1 MPKNKFNQL
10 RQVSAVQNDPFGHK
24 NRFFLRY
31 ALKTHFFGFR
41 QTRLNGIISSSYP
54 EVTLDT
60 FGFPVGA
67 CLAARRAVFWPRL
80 PKNGPFWAENAIF
93 STLCP
98 YNPLFW
104 PQTDPAQW
112 DHILP
117 ISPGNFGCLWFSGR
131 CLFGRSAGCFLA
143 PIAQNGRFWGE
154 NAIFSMPFLSPLG
167 ALI

>member
-10 RQVSAVQNDPFGHK
+10 RQVSAAHNDPFWHE

-67 CLAARRAVFWPRL
+67 RLAARRAVFWPRL
-80 PKNGPFWAENAIF
+80 PKNGPFWAGNAIF
-93 STLCP
+93 SRLCP
-98 YNPLFW
+98 YNLLFLGSDR
-104 PQTDPAQW
+104 PRSMGSYLP
-112 DHILP
+112 HIP
-117 ISPGNFGCLWFSGR
+117 R
-131 CLFGRSAGCFLA
+131 
-143 PIAQNGRFWGE
+143 
-154 NAIFSMPFLSPLG
+154 
-167 ALI
+167 

>member
-10 RQVSAVQNDPFGHK
+10 PQVSAAQNDPFWHE

-67 CLAARRAVFWPRL
+67 RSAARWAVFW
-80 PKNGPFWAENAIF
+80 
-93 STLCP
+93 
-98 YNPLFW
+98 
-104 PQTDPAQW
+104 
-112 DHILP
+112 H
-117 ISPGNFGCLWFSGR
+117 
-131 CLFGRSAGCFLA
+131 
-143 PIAQNGRFWGE
+143 
-154 NAIFSMPFLSPLG
+154 
-167 ALI
+167 

>member
-10 RQVSAVQNDPFGHK
+10 RQVSAAQNEPFGHE

-67 CLAARRAVFWPRL
+67 RLAAQRADFWPRL
-80 PKNGPFWAENAIF
+80 PKMALFGPKICFFYA
-93 STLCP
+93 TP
-98 YNPLFW
+98 
-104 PQTDPAQW
+104 
-112 DHILP
+112 ILP
-117 ISPGNFGCLWFSGR
+117 P
-131 CLFGRSAGCFLA
+131 FLA
-143 PIAQNGRFWGE
+143 SDRLA
-154 NAIFSMPFLSPLG
+154 SMGSYLPLI
-167 ALI
+167 LR

>member
-10 RQVSAVQNDPFGHK
+10 RQVSAAHNDPFWHE

-67 CLAARRAVFWPRL
+67 CLAARRAVFWPPGRIL
-80 PKNGPFWAENAIF
+80 AILRE
-93 STLCP
+93 ST
-98 YNPLFW
+98 
-104 PQTDPAQW
+104 
-112 DHILP
+112 
-117 ISPGNFGCLWFSGR
+117 SNFGP
-131 CLFGRSAGCFLA
+131 RSK
-143 PIAQNGRFWGE
+143 
-154 NAIFSMPFLSPLG
+154 
-167 ALI
+167 

>member
-10 RQVSAVQNDPFGHK
+10 RQVSAAHNDPFWHE

-67 CLAARRAVFWPRL
+67 RLAARRAVFWPRL
-80 PKNGPFWAENAIF
+80 PKMA
-93 STLCP
+93 
-98 YNPLFW
+98 
-104 PQTDPAQW
+104 
-112 DHILP
+112 
-117 ISPGNFGCLWFSGR
+117 
-131 CLFGRSAGCFLA
+131 LFGPKICFFLRYA
-143 PIAQNGRFWGE
+143 HIT
-154 NAIFSMPFLSPLG
+154 PFFGLRDT
-167 ALI
+167 